1 MKKVNEFP
9 VTIYGQVER
18 YNDVLSK
25 ARCRIFYKGG
35 NRNGTYITDAFA
47 QKLLGTLAYV
57 PIKGIYE
64 NDDFTDHGDDRAQG
78 RIYGIVPAEP
88 NWAWEPFQ
96 DADGVVREY
105 ACADVLL
112 FTALYPEASAIVGK
126 AESMEIYSPSI
137 KYHWEFVR
145 GQKWLVFDEG
155 SFLGLQVLGSKDG
168 EKVEPCFEGAAF
180 YALQQSIEKTIDEI
194 ENYAHEGGQ
203 DELEINFKLSDDEK
217 YAALWSLLNP
227 EYGEENQWRAD
238 YKICA
243 VYDEYALVMKLADN
257 SYERVYYTKND
268 EDDSVVLGDHIP
280 VFIMDITE
288 KEKNTLDVLRQ
299 LNGNTYE
306 LVAENLTHADDNAN
320 SVFEKDSK
328 IEELDQTIATLQTEA
343 ESSQA
348 QYQALSEN
356 YTAAQETISAQNA
369 ELENLRN
376 YKLGIETQQKESV
389 IADYADKLSEE
400 VLDAYRAKLDEYSV
414 LDLDKELAY
423 ELKKINTNIFSVHAE
438 DLIPKDQPLGGIEEI
453 LSRYNKK

>member
-9 VTIYGQVER
+9 VTIYGQIER

-25 ARCRIFYKGG
+25 ARCRIFYRGS
-35 NRNGTYITDAFA
+35 NRNGTFITDAFA

-64 NDDFTDHGDDRAQG
+64 DNDFTDHGEDRTQG

-96 DADGVVREY
+96 DEDGVTREY

-126 AESMEIYSPSI
+126 AESMEIYPPSI
-137 KYHWEFVR
+137 QFHWEFIH
-145 GQKWLVFDEG
+145 GQKQLVFDEG

-168 EKVEPCFEGAAF
+168 ERVEPCFEGAAF
-180 YALQQSIEKTIDEI
+180 YSLQQSIEETINKI

-238 YKICA
+238 YMICA

-268 EDDSVVLGDHIP
+268 EEDSVVLGDHIP

-306 LVAENLTHADDNAN
+306 LVAENLEKAEENAN
-320 SVFEKDSK
+320 YVVEQGSK
-328 IEELDQTIATLQTEA
+328 IEELDATIATLKTEVENSQTE
-343 ESSQA
+343 
-348 QYQALSEN
+348 YTTLNEN
-356 YTAAQETISAQNA
+356 YTAAQDTIAAQNT
-369 ELENLRN
+369 EIEDLRN
-376 YKLGIETQQKESV
+376 YKLSIETQQKEAV

-400 VLDAYRAKLDEYSV
+400 VLDGYRAKLDEYSV

-438 DLIPKDQPLGGIEEI
+438 DLIPKDQNLGGIEEI
-453 LSRYNKK
+453 LSHYNKK